1 MQPRKRFLLYY
12 DWENLIKDMSDSD
25 VASLTRWIFKYQN
38 TWEIWDM
45 TYGARLAFS
54 FMQPVFDEDRKDWEE
69 ISKKNSDNAKE
80 RWKKMNA
87 NISDNM
93 RPHPTE
99 SDSMRASTD
108 NGIDSVNGIGIENID
123 TDIPKGIWEQALD
136 AKDKNIVSEE
146 KKEYGN
152 SDINKTLAFLTKHIW
167 CDTFAE
173 SQKLQRQYAKHILNL
188 WKEIWAEEMKYRID
202 KILEDKFKAKNSNKI
217 AFIYKEL
224 KSFIHAPET
233 EIFKC

>member
-1 MQPRKRFLLYY
+1 
-12 DWENLIKDMSDSD
+12 
-25 VASLTRWIFKYQN
+25 
-38 TWEIWDM
+38 M

-123 TDIPKGIWEQALD
+123 TDIPKGI
-136 AKDKNIVSEE
+136 
-146 KKEYGN
+146 
-152 SDINKTLAFLTKHIW
+152 
-167 CDTFAE
+167 
-173 SQKLQRQYAKHILNL
+173 
-188 WKEIWAEEMKYRID
+188 
-202 KILEDKFKAKNSNKI
+202 
-217 AFIYKEL
+217 
-224 KSFIHAPET
+224 
-233 EIFKC
+233 